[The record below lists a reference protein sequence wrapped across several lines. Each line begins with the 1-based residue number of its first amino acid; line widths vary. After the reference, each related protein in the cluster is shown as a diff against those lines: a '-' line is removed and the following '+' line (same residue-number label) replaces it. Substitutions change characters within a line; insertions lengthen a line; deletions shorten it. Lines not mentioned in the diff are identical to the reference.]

1 MFDSVHDSIKIMQ
14 HMLQQDVNFNIEH
27 KTVRKGRL
35 ILYNVN
41 DYYFK
46 FTILTKKDVIK
57 TYEVPYPYK
66 ILTTDTSV
74 RFSYKIQDLVRK
86 NHAKELLARQFEPVS
101 NKLYDKYMLITCT
114 DV

>member
-14 HMLQQDVNFNIEH
+14 HMLQQEVDFNIEH

-35 ILYNVN
+35 ILYNVH

-66 ILTTDTSV
+66 ITTTSNSV
-74 RFSYKIQDLVRK
+74 KFSYKIQDLVRK
-86 NHAKELLARQFEPVS
+86 NYTKELLARQFEPVT
-101 NKLYDKYMLITCT
+101 NKLYDKCLLISTQN
-114 DV
+114 